1 MPSLSQSEI
10 ETTKKT
16 LAEFESLFPVSPDLF
31 DPLFEVGEVRE
42 YARQEIIMHP
52 GQPLREVHIV
62 LSGLVGS
69 TYVSGNKV
77 VMNAMA
83 IPCTVL
89 LHGGSF
95 FRKRAPLMQWEAL
108 VNTRTLAIPDTF
120 IREYMLKNHQFA
132 LWMHGV
138 AENFILYSEERAILL
153 ADNAEQRYLKLEK
166 NLPRRIF
173 RELPSRVVARY
184 LGITEQSLSRIKRL
198 LLRSDSEE

>member
-1 MPSLSQSEI
+1 MCSLSQSEI
-10 ETTKKT
+10 ENTKKI
-16 LAEFESLFPVSPDLF
+16 LSEFESLYPVSPDLF
-31 DPLFEVGEVRE
+31 DPLFEVGEVRD
-42 YARQEIIMHP
+42 YTRQEIIMHP
-52 GQPLREVHIV
+52 GQQLREVHIV
-62 LSGLVGS
+62 LSGLIGS
-69 TYVSGNKV
+69 TYISGNKV

-95 FRKRAPLMQWEAL
+95 FRKRAPMMQWEAL
-108 VNTRTLAIPDTF
+108 VNTRTLCIPDSF
-120 IREYMLKNHQFA
+120 IREYMQKSHEFA

-153 ADNAEQRYLKLEK
+153 SGDAERRYLNLEK

-184 LGITEQSLSRIKRL
+184 LGITEQSLSRIKRSL
-198 LLRSDSEE
+198 LKSESDD

>member
-1 MPSLSQSEI
+1 M
-10 ETTKKT
+10 
-16 LAEFESLFPVSPDLF
+16 
-31 DPLFEVGEVRE
+31 RE
-42 YARQEIIMHP
+42 YARQQIIMHP
-52 GQPLREVHIV
+52 GQMLREVHII

-77 VMNAMA
+77 IMNALA

-95 FRKRAPLMQWEAL
+95 FRKRAPQMQWEAL
-108 VNTRTLAIPDTF
+108 VNTRTLCVPDSF
-120 IREYMLKNHQFA
+120 IRDYMLKSHEFT

-138 AENFILYSEERAILL
+138 AENFILYSEERTLLL

-184 LGITEQSLSRIKRL
+184 LGITEQSLSRIKRTL
-198 LLRSDSEE
+198 LKSDPEE